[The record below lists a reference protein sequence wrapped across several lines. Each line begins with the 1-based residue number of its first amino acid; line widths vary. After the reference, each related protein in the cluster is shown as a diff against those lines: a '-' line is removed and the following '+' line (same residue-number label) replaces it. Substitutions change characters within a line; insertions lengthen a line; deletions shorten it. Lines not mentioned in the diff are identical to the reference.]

1 MLPAPNSGH
10 ATLMATMSRT
20 FHQEKKYPL
29 PRYVNW
35 WATGNTLNQSLSVHM
50 EAIHMRACHAN
61 GASLQLAPA
70 HLGDRLP

>member
-35 WATGNTLNQSLSVHM
+35 RGTSNTSFSVHVA
-50 EAIHMRACHAN
+50 AIHMRACHAN

-70 HLGDRLP
+70 HLGDGLP